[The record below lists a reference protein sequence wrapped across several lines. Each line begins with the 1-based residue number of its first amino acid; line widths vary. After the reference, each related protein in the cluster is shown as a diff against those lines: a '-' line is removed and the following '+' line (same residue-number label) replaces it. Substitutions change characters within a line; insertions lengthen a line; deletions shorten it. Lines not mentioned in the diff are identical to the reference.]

1 MLPPKMD
8 TGMAPGLVSGVRW
21 ADYTTGVRSLGGV
34 SRGVYRRGNMGIAVE
49 WKISDAATSG
59 ISGLDTGRGFPL
71 SPSILG
77 SLAM

>member
-1 MLPPKMD
+1 
-8 TGMAPGLVSGVRW
+8 MAPGLVSGVRW

-59 ISGLDTGRGFPL
+59 IPAWIQAED
-71 SPSILG
+71 SPSLRQCSEAWRCKEVWG
-77 SLAM
+77 